1 MDNTIQISN
10 LERHFQRGEM
20 DVWALRGIDLTITP
34 GEFVALVGPSGSG
47 HARSN
52 CARQSGANAHIRR
65 TSAAQSR
72 TGGAVVN
79 IGASAARTRA
89 N

>member
-47 HARSN
+47 KSTLLNLLGYEAP
-52 CARQSGANAHIRR
+52 ADYRQSII
-65 TSAAQSR
+65 SF
-72 TGGAVVN
+72 
-79 IGASAARTRA
+79 
-89 N
+89 